1 MRTETLGAQL
11 TASFYRGNRAN
22 LVLAALGAAVSSSLN
37 LILSWILQQLIDTA
51 SGHAGAYALH
61 TLAYISVGFILLCL
75 AASLIDYVSLPRF
88 IERALRQYKELA
100 FQKLTEKSI
109 ASFREEDTAAYLSAL
124 TNDVG
129 VIEADYLSRQLE
141 MTTKLL
147 TFLGALGLMLYY
159 SPLMTAIAAGFTV
172 LPLIASL
179 LTGSRLG
186 DAEKRVSD
194 RNREFTAALAD
205 CLGGFSVVKSFQ
217 AENEIFRLFCS
228 INRQLEGEKFTKRR
242 IRILVGMI
250 GSAAGLIAQLGVFV
264 TSTYLSLAGFG
275 LTPGMIIV
283 FVNLMNF
290 MIQPVAELPGLLASR
305 RAAAGLVDRLAAALG
320 KESESAGGESL
331 ARVEGDIR
339 FEDVSFSYEGERSA
353 LRHIRLS
360 LAAGRAYAI
369 VGGSGSGKST
379 LLNLLTGAA
388 GKSYSGRILLDG
400 KDLRGISAESLF
412 GAISVIQQHVFV
424 FNASIRD
431 NITLFRGFPDAEVEE
446 AIRRAHLEGLIA
458 RRGENELCGENGKAL
473 SGGERQRVS
482 IARGLLKKASILI
495 ADEATASLDAEGAHR
510 VVSDMLDLEGTTRL
524 IVTHTLDA
532 GLLRRCDGIIALKD
546 GAVAEQGSFDELMER
561 KGYFYALY
569 TVAH

>member
-1 MRTETLGAQL
+1 MRNETLSAQL
-11 TASFYRGNRAN
+11 KAGFYRGNRAN
-22 LVLAALGAAVSSSLN
+22 LALAAVGVVVSSSLN

-51 SGHAGAYALH
+51 SGHAGAYALD
-61 TLAYISVGFILLCL
+61 TLACISGGFILLCL

-100 FQKLTEKSI
+100 FRRLTEKSI
-109 ASFREEDTAAYLSAL
+109 ASFRQEDTAAYLSAL
-124 TNDVG
+124 TNDAG
-129 VIEADYLSRQLE
+129 VIEADYLSRQLD
-141 MTTKLL
+141 MAGKLL

-179 LTGSRLG
+179 LTGSRLA

-194 RNREFTAALAD
+194 RNREFTAALTD

-217 AENEIFRLFCS
+217 AEKEIFHLFCT

-242 IRILVGMI
+242 IKILVGMI
-250 GSAAGLIAQLGVFV
+250 GSAAGIIAQMGVFV
-264 TSTYLSLAGFG
+264 TSTWLSLSGFG

-305 RAAAGLVDRLAAALG
+305 RAAAGLVDKLAAALE
-320 KESESAGGESL
+320 KESGSAGGERL
-331 ARVEGDIR
+331 ARLEQGIG
-339 FEDVSFSYEGERSA
+339 FEDVSFSYEGERCA
-353 LRHIRLS
+353 LSHISLS
-360 LAAGRAYAI
+360 FAAGRAYAI
-369 VGGSGSGKST
+369 VGSSGSGKST
-379 LLNLLTGAA
+379 LLNLLTGAT
-388 GKSYSGRILLDG
+388 GQGYSGRILLDG
-400 KDLRGISAESLF
+400 KELREISAESLF
-412 GAISVIQQHVFV
+412 GALSVIQQNVFV

-431 NITLFRGFPDAEVEE
+431 NITLFRDFPDAEVEE
-446 AIRRAHLEGLIA
+446 AIRRARLEGLLA
-458 RRGENELCGENGKAL
+458 RRGEDELCGESGKAL

-495 ADEATASLDAEGAHR
+495 ADEATASLDAETAHQ
-510 VVSDMLDLEGTTRL
+510 VVSDMLGLEGTTRL

-532 GLLRRCDGIIALKD
+532 GLLRRCDGIIALRD
-546 GAVAEQGSFDELMER
+546 GAVAEQGGFDELMEK

-569 TVAH
+569 TVSH

>member
-1 MRTETLGAQL
+1 MRNETLSAQL
-11 TASFYRGNRAN
+11 KAGFYRGNRAN
-22 LVLAALGAAVSSSLN
+22 LALAAVGVVVSSSLN

-51 SGHAGAYALH
+51 SGHAGAYALD
-61 TLAYISVGFILLCL
+61 TLACISGGFILLCL

-100 FQKLTEKSI
+100 FRRLTEKSI
-109 ASFREEDTAAYLSAL
+109 ASFRQEDTAAYLSAL
-124 TNDVG
+124 TNDAG
-129 VIEADYLSRQLE
+129 VIEADYLSRQLD
-141 MTTKLL
+141 MAGKLL

-179 LTGSRLG
+179 LTGSRLA

-194 RNREFTAALAD
+194 RNREFTAALTD

-217 AENEIFRLFCS
+217 AEKEIFHLFCT

-242 IRILVGMI
+242 IKILVGMI
-250 GSAAGLIAQLGVFV
+250 GSAAGIIAQMGVFV
-264 TSTYLSLAGFG
+264 TSTWLSLSGFG

-305 RAAAGLVDRLAAALG
+305 RAAAGLVDKLAAALE
-320 KESESAGGESL
+320 KESGSAGGERL
-331 ARVEGDIR
+331 ARLEQGIG
-339 FEDVSFSYEGERSA
+339 FEDVSFSYEGERCA
-353 LRHIRLS
+353 LSHISLS
-360 LAAGRAYAI
+360 FAAGRAYAI

-388 GKSYSGRILLDG
+388 GQGYSGRILLDG
-400 KDLRGISAESLF
+400 KELREISAESLF
-412 GAISVIQQHVFV
+412 GALSVIQQNVFV

-431 NITLFRGFPDAEVEE
+431 NITLFRDFPDAEVEE
-446 AIRRAHLEGLIA
+446 AIRRARLEGLLA
-458 RRGENELCGENGKAL
+458 RRGKDELCGESGKAL

-495 ADEATASLDAEGAHR
+495 ADEATASLDAETAHQ
-510 VVSDMLDLEGTTRL
+510 VVSDMLGLEGTTRL

-532 GLLRRCDGIIALKD
+532 GLLRRCDGIIALRD
-546 GAVAEQGSFDELMER
+546 GAVAEQGGFDELMEK

-569 TVAH
+569 TVSH

>member
-1 MRTETLGAQL
+1 MRAETLGAQL
-11 TASFYRGNRAN
+11 TASFYRGNRAS
-22 LVLAALGAAVSSSLN
+22 LALAALGAVLSSSLN

-51 SGHAGAYALH
+51 SGHAGAYPLD
-61 TLAYISVGFILLCL
+61 TLAYISGGFILLCL
-75 AASLIDYVSLPRF
+75 AASLIDYASLPRF
-88 IERALRQYKELA
+88 IERALCQYKELA
-100 FQKLTEKSI
+100 FRRLTEKSI

-129 VIEADYLSRQLE
+129 VIEADYLSRQLD
-141 MTTKLL
+141 MVTKLL

-194 RNREFTAALAD
+194 RSREFTAALAD

-217 AENEIFRLFCS
+217 AEKEIFHLFQS

-250 GSAAGLIAQLGVFV
+250 GSAAGIIAQMGVFV
-264 TSTYLSLAGFG
+264 TSTWLSLAGFG

-305 RAAAGLVDRLAAALG
+305 RAARGLVNKLAAALE
-320 KESESAGGESL
+320 KESAGAGGESP
-331 ARVEGDIR
+331 ARIEGDIR
-339 FEDVSFSYEGERSA
+339 FEDVSFSYGGERSA
-353 LRHIRLS
+353 LRHITLS
-360 LAAGRAYAI
+360 FAAGKAYAI

-379 LLNLLTGAA
+379 LLNLLTGVA
-388 GKSYSGRILLDG
+388 GQNYSGRILMDG
-400 KDLRGISAESLF
+400 RELRGISAASLF
-412 GAISVIQQHVFV
+412 GALSVIQQNVFV

-431 NITLFRGFPDAEVEE
+431 NITLFRRFPDAEVEE
-446 AIRRAHLEGLIA
+446 AIRRAQLEGLIA
-458 RRGENELCGENGKAL
+458 RRGENELCGERGKAL
-473 SGGERQRVS
+473 SGGERQRVA

-495 ADEATASLDAEGAHR
+495 ADEATASLDAEGAHQ
-510 VVSDMLDLEGTTRL
+510 VVSDMLGLEGTTRL

>member
-1 MRTETLGAQL
+1 MRNETLSAQL
-11 TASFYRGNRAN
+11 KAGFYRGNRAN
-22 LVLAALGAAVSSSLN
+22 LALAAVGVVVSSSLN

-51 SGHAGAYALH
+51 SGHAGAYALD
-61 TLAYISVGFILLCL
+61 TLACISGGFILLCL

-100 FQKLTEKSI
+100 FRRLTEKSV
-109 ASFREEDTAAYLSAL
+109 ASFRQEDTAAYLSVL
-124 TNDVG
+124 TNDAG
-129 VIEADYLSRQLE
+129 VIEADYLSRQLD
-141 MTTKLL
+141 MAGKLL

-179 LTGSRLG
+179 LTGSRLA

-194 RNREFTAALAD
+194 RNREFTAALTD

-217 AENEIFRLFCS
+217 AEKEIFHLFCT

-242 IRILVGMI
+242 IKILVGMI
-250 GSAAGLIAQLGVFV
+250 GSAAGIIAQMGVFV
-264 TSTYLSLAGFG
+264 TSTWLSLSGFG

-305 RAAAGLVDRLAAALG
+305 RAAAGLVDKLAAALE
-320 KESESAGGESL
+320 KESGSAGGERL
-331 ARVEGDIR
+331 ARLEQGIG
-339 FEDVSFSYEGERSA
+339 FEDVSFSYEGERCA
-353 LRHIRLS
+353 LSHISLS
-360 LAAGRAYAI
+360 FAAGRAYAI

-379 LLNLLTGAA
+379 LLSLLTGAA
-388 GKSYSGRILLDG
+388 GQGYSGRILLDG
-400 KDLRGISAESLF
+400 KELREISAESLF
-412 GAISVIQQHVFV
+412 GALSVIQQNVFV

-431 NITLFRGFPDAEVEE
+431 NITLFRDFPDAEVEE
-446 AIRRAHLEGLIA
+446 AIRRARLEGLLA
-458 RRGENELCGENGKAL
+458 RRGEDELCGESGKAL

-495 ADEATASLDAEGAHR
+495 ADEATASLDAETAHQI
-510 VVSDMLDLEGTTRL
+510 VSDLLGLEGTTRL

-532 GLLRRCDGIIALKD
+532 GLLRRCDGIIALRD
-546 GAVAEQGSFDELMER
+546 GAVAEQGGFDELMEK

-569 TVAH
+569 TVSH

>member
-1 MRTETLGAQL
+1 MRNETLSAQL
-11 TASFYRGNRAN
+11 KAGFYRGNRAN
-22 LVLAALGAAVSSSLN
+22 LALAAVGVVVSSSLN

-51 SGHAGAYALH
+51 SGHAGAYALD
-61 TLAYISVGFILLCL
+61 TLACISGGFILLCL

-100 FQKLTEKSI
+100 FRRLTEKSI
-109 ASFREEDTAAYLSAL
+109 ASFRQEDTAAYLSAL
-124 TNDVG
+124 TNDAG
-129 VIEADYLSRQLE
+129 VIEADYLSRQLD
-141 MTTKLL
+141 MAGKLL

-179 LTGSRLG
+179 LTGSRLA

-194 RNREFTAALAD
+194 RNREFTAALTD

-217 AENEIFRLFCS
+217 AEKEIFHLFCT

-242 IRILVGMI
+242 IKILVGMI
-250 GSAAGLIAQLGVFV
+250 GSAAGIIAQMGVFV
-264 TSTYLSLAGFG
+264 TSTWLSLSGFG

-305 RAAAGLVDRLAAALG
+305 RAAAGLVDKLAAALE
-320 KESESAGGESL
+320 KESGSAGGERL
-331 ARVEGDIR
+331 ARLEQGIG
-339 FEDVSFSYEGERSA
+339 FEDVSFSYEGERCA
-353 LRHIRLS
+353 LSHISLS
-360 LAAGRAYAI
+360 FAAGRAYAI

-388 GKSYSGRILLDG
+388 GQGYSGRILLDG
-400 KDLRGISAESLF
+400 KELREISAESLF
-412 GAISVIQQHVFV
+412 GALSVIQQNVFV

-431 NITLFRGFPDAEVEE
+431 NITLFRDFPDAEVEE
-446 AIRRAHLEGLIA
+446 AIRRARLEGLLA
-458 RRGENELCGENGKAL
+458 RRGEDELCGESGKAL

-495 ADEATASLDAEGAHR
+495 ADEATASLDAETAHQ
-510 VVSDMLDLEGTTRL
+510 VVSDMLGLEGTTRL

-532 GLLRRCDGIIALKD
+532 GLLRRCDGIIALRD
-546 GAVAEQGSFDELMER
+546 GAVAEQGGFDELMEK

-569 TVAH
+569 TVSH

>member
-1 MRTETLGAQL
+1 MRNETLSAQL
-11 TASFYRGNRAN
+11 KAGFYRGNRAN
-22 LVLAALGAAVSSSLN
+22 LALAAVGVVVSSSLN

-51 SGHAGAYALH
+51 SGHAGAYALD
-61 TLAYISVGFILLCL
+61 TLACISGGFILLCL

-100 FQKLTEKSI
+100 FRRLTEKSI
-109 ASFREEDTAAYLSAL
+109 ASFRQEDTAAYLSAL
-124 TNDVG
+124 TNDAG
-129 VIEADYLSRQLE
+129 VIEADYLSRQLD
-141 MTTKLL
+141 MAGKLL

-179 LTGSRLG
+179 LTGSRLA

-194 RNREFTAALAD
+194 RNREFTAALTD

-217 AENEIFRLFCS
+217 AEKEIFQLFCT

-242 IRILVGMI
+242 IKILVGMI
-250 GSAAGLIAQLGVFV
+250 GSAAGIIAQMGVFV
-264 TSTYLSLAGFG
+264 TSTWLSLSGFG

-305 RAAAGLVDRLAAALG
+305 RAAAGLVDKLAAALE
-320 KESESAGGESL
+320 KESGSAGGERL
-331 ARVEGDIR
+331 ARLEQGIG
-339 FEDVSFSYEGERSA
+339 FEDVSFSYEGERCA
-353 LRHIRLS
+353 LSHISLS
-360 LAAGRAYAI
+360 FAAGRAYAI

-388 GKSYSGRILLDG
+388 GQGYSGRILLDG
-400 KDLRGISAESLF
+400 KELREISAESLF
-412 GAISVIQQHVFV
+412 GALSVIQQNVFV

-431 NITLFRGFPDAEVEE
+431 NITLFRDFPDAEVEE
-446 AIRRAHLEGLIA
+446 AIRRARLEGLLA
-458 RRGENELCGENGKAL
+458 RRGEDELCGESGKAL

-495 ADEATASLDAEGAHR
+495 ADEATASLDAETAHQ
-510 VVSDMLDLEGTTRL
+510 VVSDLLGLEGTTRL

-532 GLLRRCDGIIALKD
+532 GLLRRCDGIIALRD
-546 GAVAEQGSFDELMER
+546 GAVAEQGGFDELMEK

-569 TVAH
+569 TVSH

>member
-1 MRTETLGAQL
+1 MRNETLSAQL
-11 TASFYRGNRAN
+11 KAGFYRGNRAN
-22 LVLAALGAAVSSSLN
+22 LALAAVGVVVSSSLN

-51 SGHAGAYALH
+51 SGHAGAYALD
-61 TLAYISVGFILLCL
+61 TLACISGGFILLCL

-100 FQKLTEKSI
+100 FRRLTEKSI
-109 ASFREEDTAAYLSAL
+109 ASFRQEDTAAYLSAL
-124 TNDVG
+124 TNDAG
-129 VIEADYLSRQLE
+129 VIEADYLSRQLD
-141 MTTKLL
+141 MAGKLL

-179 LTGSRLG
+179 LTGSRLA

-194 RNREFTAALAD
+194 RNREFTAALTD

-217 AENEIFRLFCS
+217 AEKEIFHLFCT

-242 IRILVGMI
+242 IKILVGMI
-250 GSAAGLIAQLGVFV
+250 GSAAGIIAQMGVFV
-264 TSTYLSLAGFG
+264 TSTWLSLSGFG

-305 RAAAGLVDRLAAALG
+305 RAAAGLVDKLAAALE
-320 KESESAGGESL
+320 KESESAGGERL
-331 ARVEGDIR
+331 ARLEQGIG
-339 FEDVSFSYEGERSA
+339 FEDVSFSYEGERCA
-353 LRHIRLS
+353 LSHISLS
-360 LAAGRAYAI
+360 FAAGRAYAI

-379 LLNLLTGAA
+379 LLNLLTGAT
-388 GKSYSGRILLDG
+388 GQGYSGRILLDG
-400 KDLRGISAESLF
+400 KELREISAESLF
-412 GAISVIQQHVFV
+412 GALSVIQQNVFV

-431 NITLFRGFPDAEVEE
+431 NITLFRDFPDAEVEE
-446 AIRRAHLEGLIA
+446 AIRRARLEGLLA
-458 RRGENELCGENGKAL
+458 RRGEDELCGESGKAL

-495 ADEATASLDAEGAHR
+495 ADEATASLDAETAHQ
-510 VVSDMLDLEGTTRL
+510 VVSDLLGLEGTTRL

-532 GLLRRCDGIIALKD
+532 GLLRRCDGIIALRD
-546 GAVAEQGSFDELMER
+546 GAVAEQGGFDELMEK

-569 TVAH
+569 TVSH

>member
-1 MRTETLGAQL
+1 MRNETLSAQL
-11 TASFYRGNRAN
+11 KAGFYRGNRAN
-22 LVLAALGAAVSSSLN
+22 LALAAVGVVVSSSLN

-51 SGHAGAYALH
+51 SGHAGAYALD
-61 TLAYISVGFILLCL
+61 TLACISGGFILLCL

-100 FQKLTEKSI
+100 FRRLTEKSI
-109 ASFREEDTAAYLSAL
+109 ASFRQEDTAAYLSAL
-124 TNDVG
+124 TNDAG
-129 VIEADYLSRQLE
+129 VIEADYLSRQLD
-141 MTTKLL
+141 MAGKLL

-179 LTGSRLG
+179 LTGSRLA

-194 RNREFTAALAD
+194 RNREFTAALTD

-217 AENEIFRLFCS
+217 AEKEIFHLFCT

-242 IRILVGMI
+242 IKILVGMI
-250 GSAAGLIAQLGVFV
+250 GSAAGIIAQMGVFV
-264 TSTYLSLAGFG
+264 TSTWLSLSGFG

-305 RAAAGLVDRLAAALG
+305 RAAAGLVDKLAAALE
-320 KESESAGGESL
+320 KESGSAGGERL
-331 ARVEGDIR
+331 ARLEQGIG
-339 FEDVSFSYEGERSA
+339 FEDVSFSYEGERCA
-353 LRHIRLS
+353 LSHISLS
-360 LAAGRAYAI
+360 FAAGRAYAI

-388 GKSYSGRILLDG
+388 GQGYSGRILLDG
-400 KDLRGISAESLF
+400 KELREISAESLF
-412 GAISVIQQHVFV
+412 GALSVIQQNVFV

-431 NITLFRGFPDAEVEE
+431 NITLFRDFPDAEVEE
-446 AIRRAHLEGLIA
+446 AIRRARLEGLLA
-458 RRGENELCGENGKAL
+458 RRGEDELCGESGKAL

-495 ADEATASLDAEGAHR
+495 ADEATASLDAETAHQ
-510 VVSDMLDLEGTTRL
+510 VVSDLLGLEGTTRL

-532 GLLRRCDGIIALKD
+532 GLLRRCDGIIALRD
-546 GAVAEQGSFDELMER
+546 GAVAEQGGFDELMEK

-569 TVAH
+569 TVSH

>member
-1 MRTETLGAQL
+1 MRNETLSAQL
-11 TASFYRGNRAN
+11 KASFYRGNRAN
-22 LVLAALGAAVSSSLN
+22 LALAAFGVVVSSSLN

-51 SGHAGAYALH
+51 SGHAGAYALD
-61 TLAYISVGFILLCL
+61 TLACISGGFILLCL

-100 FQKLTEKSI
+100 FRRLTEKSI
-109 ASFREEDTAAYLSAL
+109 ASFRQEDTAAYLSAL
-124 TNDVG
+124 TNDAG
-129 VIEADYLSRQLE
+129 VIEADYLSRQLD
-141 MTTKLL
+141 MAGKLL

-179 LTGSRLG
+179 LTGSRLA

-194 RNREFTAALAD
+194 RNREFTAALTD

-217 AENEIFRLFCS
+217 AEKEIFHLFCT

-242 IRILVGMI
+242 IKILVGMI
-250 GSAAGLIAQLGVFV
+250 GSAAGIIAQMGVFV
-264 TSTYLSLAGFG
+264 TSTWLSLSGFG

-305 RAAAGLVDRLAAALG
+305 RAAAGLVDKLAAALE
-320 KESESAGGESL
+320 KESGSAGGERL
-331 ARVEGDIR
+331 ARLEQGIG
-339 FEDVSFSYEGERSA
+339 FEDVSFSYEGERCA
-353 LRHIRLS
+353 LSHISLS
-360 LAAGRAYAI
+360 FAAGRAYAI

-388 GKSYSGRILLDG
+388 GQGYSGRILLDG
-400 KDLRGISAESLF
+400 KELREISAESLF
-412 GAISVIQQHVFV
+412 GALSVIQQNVFV

-431 NITLFRGFPDAEVEE
+431 NITLFRDFPDAEVEE
-446 AIRRAHLEGLIA
+446 AIRRARLEGLLA
-458 RRGENELCGENGKAL
+458 RRGEDELCGESGKAL

-495 ADEATASLDAEGAHR
+495 ADEATASLDAETAHQ
-510 VVSDMLDLEGTTRL
+510 VVSDLLGLEGTTRL

-532 GLLRRCDGIIALKD
+532 GLLRRCDGIIALRD
-546 GAVAEQGSFDELMER
+546 GAVAEQGGFDELMEK

-569 TVAH
+569 TVSH